1 MSVDLLLSMQED
13 NLAKLSFKVE
23 SIDDEVK
30 CLINKYEKLLKEHKD
45 LKDQY
50 ETIVEQLAKLLEA
63 GDDEEPIAEEVDT
76 TPPAPKR
83 YDWGE
88 CCEE

>member
-13 NLAKLSFKVE
+13 NLTKLSFKVE
-23 SIDDEVK
+23 SIDDELK
-30 CLINKYEKLLKEHKD
+30 RLISKYEKLLKEHKD
-45 LKDQY
+45 LQDRY

-63 GDDEEPIAEEVDT
+63 SEDEEPIAEKVDT
-76 TPPAPKR
+76 TLPAPKR

>member
-13 NLAKLSFKVE
+13 NLAKLSSKVE
-23 SIDDEVK
+23 SIDDELK
-30 CLINKYEKLLKEHKD
+30 RLISKYEKLLKEHKD
-45 LKDQY
+45 LQDQY
-50 ETIVEQLAKLLEA
+50 ETIVEQLAKLLQSGE
-63 GDDEEPIAEEVDT
+63 DEEPIVEEIDT
-76 TPPAPKR
+76 TPLAPKR